1 MTEEDINHIAND
13 FATAICDAFSDVAD
27 NWNAFEKAQRKWY
40 EAYRSMA
47 LLEASAKWAKL
58 AGKYISANI
67 FTRWYWRL
75 RMNNSQKSVN
85 ELIEFIKGEKL

>member
-13 FATAICDAFSDVAD
+13 YATAICDAFSDAAN
-27 NWNAFEKAQRKWY
+27 NWDVFEKSQRKWY

-47 LLEASAKWAKL
+47 LLEVSAKWAKL
-58 AGKYISANI
+58 AEKYISANI

-75 RMNNSQKSVN
+75 RMNNAQKSVN
-85 ELIEFIKGEKL
+85 ELIEIIKGEEI